1 MGINVGVYGLDHPHR
16 NGHLATL
23 DAIEGIDNLFICD
36 PDAAAAA
43 QQAGQLERGVHFAGD
58 WRAMLADEALP
69 VIVLLTNNRDAG
81 ALTAEAM
88 EAGKWVY
95 ADKPGASTVADME
108 RIVAVGE
115 RTGAYFCPCYARRCF
130 PETRKIAELVLGGAV
145 GELWSFQIV
154 WVTSQAASRGT
165 GNWLFHSEPAGG
177 GIVYWLICHWLDL
190 LRVATRQRVQSV
202 CAMTATL
209 EQSIDVED
217 LACACL
223 QLENGATGTLRG
235 GYLLDPF
242 PGYDCADLMVAFEG
256 SEGSLAYVPNGLS
269 DWKLRLRS
277 KAAGYEWAA
286 GGAPVEVAAPDRNG
300 YGREFLAE
308 FLQAHERG
316 TQPPATQH
324 DALYV
329 LKVAEALYASAQ
341 SGSRREIAW

>member
-1 MGINVGVYGLDHPHR
+1 M
-16 NGHLATL
+16 ATL

-36 PDAAAAA
+36 PDAAAAS

-58 WRAMLADEALP
+58 WHAMLAEEALP
-69 VIVLLTNNRDAG
+69 VIVILTNNRDAG

-115 RTGAYFCPCYARRCF
+115 RTGAYFCPCYARRGF
-130 PETRKIAELVLGGAV
+130 PETRKIAELVLGGAI

-154 WVTSQAASRGT
+154 WVTSRAASRGT
-165 GNWLFHSEPAGG
+165 GNWLFHREPAGG
-177 GIVYWLICHWLDL
+177 GIVYWLLCHWLDL
-190 LRVATRQRVQSV
+190 LRLATGQRVASV

-209 EQSIDVED
+209 EPRIDVED

-223 QLENGATGTLRG
+223 QLEGGATGTLRG

-242 PGYDCADLMVAFEG
+242 PGYDCADLMVTFEG

-269 DWKLRLRS
+269 EWKLRLRS

-286 GGAPVEVAAPDRNG
+286 GGAPVEVAAPDKSG
-300 YGREFLAE
+300 YGREFLRE

-316 TQPPATQH
+316 TPPPATQY

-329 LKVAEALYASAQ
+329 LKVAEAVYASAQ
-341 SGSRREIAW
+341 SGSRRQIAW